1 MFDVLHM
8 VRSLS
13 FISGAIISISLAIVA
28 GPLVVRYCWRWIRG
42 TVSGSR

>member
-1 MFDVLHM
+1 MFNVLDM

-13 FISGAIISISLAIVA
+13 FISGAIISISLAIAA